1 MVKLVA
7 LLTTFSA
14 GIFLTHATE
23 AYLTAD
29 KAYCISE
36 QAPPPAGVDQVP
48 PNQSVGLTLRAALIF
63 APVVKE
69 IRGVLADIARNC
81 RLAALVSAG
90 SNDR

>member
-48 PNQSVGLTLRAALIF
+48 PITPVGLNLRAALIF
-63 APVVKE
+63 APVVQG
-69 IRGVLADIARNC
+69 GVLADIARNC
-81 RLAALVSAG
+81 RLAVLVSAG
-90 SNDR
+90 SNDH

>member
-36 QAPPPAGVDQVP
+36 QAPPPEGVDQ
-48 PNQSVGLTLRAALIF
+48 
-63 APVVKE
+63 APH
-69 IRGVLADIARNC
+69 INLPDLPFGPH
-81 RLAALVSAG
+81 
-90 SNDR
+90 

>member
-36 QAPPPAGVDQVP
+36 QAPPPAGVDH
-48 PNQSVGLTLRAALIF
+48 LRAALIF
-63 APVVKE
+63 APV
-69 IRGVLADIARNC
+69 R
-81 RLAALVSAG
+81 AG
-90 SNDR
+90 NGFATPAQNVYPTGSLTSPFQPIQHV

>member
-48 PNQSVGLTLRAALIF
+48 QINLSDLPFG
-63 APVVKE
+63 PH
-69 IRGVLADIARNC
+69 
-81 RLAALVSAG
+81 
-90 SNDR
+90 

>member
-63 APVVKE
+63 APVVK
-69 IRGVLADIARNC
+69 LADIARNC

-90 SNDR
+90 SNDH

>member
-1 MVKLVA
+1 MMDKALRTQCEAQKTAHTFILGSISGVLPMVKLVA

-48 PNQSVGLTLRAALIF
+48 PNPSDLTF
-63 APVVKE
+63 GPH
-69 IRGVLADIARNC
+69 
-81 RLAALVSAG
+81 
-90 SNDR
+90 

>member
-36 QAPPPAGVDQVP
+36 QAPAGVDQVP
-48 PNQSVGLTLRAALIF
+48 PINPSDLPFG
-63 APVVKE
+63 PH
-69 IRGVLADIARNC
+69 
-81 RLAALVSAG
+81 
-90 SNDR
+90 

>member
-14 GIFLTHATE
+14 GIFLTHAAE

-29 KAYCISE
+29 KAHCNSE

-48 PNQSVGLTLRAALIF
+48 QINLSDLPFG
-63 APVVKE
+63 PH
-69 IRGVLADIARNC
+69 
-81 RLAALVSAG
+81 
-90 SNDR
+90 